1 MSQYPVLAGG
11 PRGENE
17 SPVSIQGRA
26 ASPAGHRT
34 FINYVGASFLETLGV
49 PILYGRGLTPR
60 DNERAPRVAVIN
72 EAMAKRVF
80 GNEDPIGHRFR
91 LGGPEP
97 SGDIEIVGVAKNAK
111 YLELRGEMPPT
122 AYMPYFQGPAGDAS
136 FVVRTA
142 GKPESLVAAVRQA
155 VHDVDGTLAILDLRT
170 LNQQVARSWAQER
183 AFAGLS
189 GSFGVLALL
198 LATIGLYGVIAYGV
212 AQRTR
217 EIGVRIALGART
229 QDILSLVLR
238 HGMKLVG
245 LGILVGLAGAL
256 AFTRLLRSV
265 LYGVSPTNAVTL
277 IIVSAILFVV
287 ALLACYLPAR
297 RAARVDPMQALRY
310 E

>member
-1 MSQYPVLAGG
+1 M
-11 PRGENE
+11 
-17 SPVSIQGRA
+17 
-26 ASPAGHRT
+26 
-34 FINYVGASFLETLGV
+34 
-49 PILYGRGLTPR
+49 
-60 DNERAPRVAVIN
+60 IN
-72 EAMAKRVF
+72 EVMAKRVF
-80 GNEDPIGHRFR
+80 GNEDPIGRRFR
-91 LGGPEP
+91 LGGPEL
-97 SGDIEIVGVAKNAK
+97 SGEIEIVGIARNAK
-111 YLELRGEMPPT
+111 YLDLRGEMPPT
-122 AYMPYFQGPAGDAS
+122 AYMPYFQGPAGNAC

-142 GKPESLVAAVRQA
+142 GRPESLIAAVRQA

-189 GSFGVLALL
+189 GSFGLLALL

-238 HGMKLVG
+238 RGIKLVS
-245 LGILVGLAGAL
+245 LGILVGLTGAL
-256 AFTRLLRSV
+256 AFTRLLRSA

-277 IIVSAILFVV
+277 IIAPAILFAV

-297 RAARVDPMQALRY
+297 RAAKVDPMQALRY